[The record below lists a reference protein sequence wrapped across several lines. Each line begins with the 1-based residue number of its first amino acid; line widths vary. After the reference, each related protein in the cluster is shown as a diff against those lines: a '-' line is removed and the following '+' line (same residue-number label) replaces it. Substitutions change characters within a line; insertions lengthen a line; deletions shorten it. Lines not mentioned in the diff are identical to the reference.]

1 MEQLTE
7 IAAASMQMEQESA
20 HAATAD
26 SLVRLGFVLFL
37 LGLLAGFAVPLVA
50 NPRMGF
56 ASHLQGLL
64 NGMFVIVLGLVWTKL
79 QLGGTGR
86 RVALVLAIY
95 GTFAN
100 WAATLLAAIWG
111 AGRSM
116 PIAAGGRVGT
126 PAQEMAV
133 DGLLYS
139 LSVAMVVL
147 TAMVI
152 WGLRRPQA
160 ARAAG
165 SAQAGRPR
173 AHGA

>member
-7 IAAASMQMEQESA
+7 IAAASMQMEREDAQK
-20 HAATAD
+20 ATAD
-26 SLVRLGFVLFL
+26 SPVRLGIVLFL

-50 NPRMGF
+50 NPRMGL
-56 ASHLQGLL
+56 ASHLEGLL
-64 NGMFVIVLGLVWTKL
+64 NGMFLIALGLVWTKL
-79 QLGGTGR
+79 QLGKTGC
-86 RVALVLAIY
+86 RVAWALAIC

-126 PAQEMAV
+126 PAQEMVV

-139 LSVAMVVL
+139 LSVAMGVL

-152 WGLRRPQA
+152 WGLRRP
-160 ARAAG
+160 RTPG
-165 SAQAGRPR
+165 S
-173 AHGA
+173 